1 MSFETLK
8 TQIISHSVA
17 QDWDSARRE
26 WVLQSIMMSDS
37 PDVCLCG
44 HNPIFELCYIANG
57 TTGAVVIVGNR
68 CVQQFLGLPSKNLF
82 AGLKR
87 IKVNAVKSMNRALI
101 EYARGKG
108 WLDDWEYGFC
118 VDTMRK
124 RKLTELQNGKRV
136 EINRKV
142 LALCQPRVVEAGG
155 EPAALAS

>member
-1 MSFETLK
+1 MAFETLRDE
-8 TQIISHSVA
+8 IINRSVA
-17 QDWDSARRE
+17 KDWGFARRE
-26 WVLQSIMMSDS
+26 WVLQSIMMSES
-37 PDVCLCG
+37 PEVCLCG

-57 TTGAVVIVGNR
+57 ATGAVVIVGNR

-87 IKVNAVKSMNRALI
+87 IKSNAVKSMNRALI

-108 WLDDWEYGFC
+108 WLSDWEYGFC
-118 VDTMRK
+118 IDTLRK
-124 RKLTELQNGKRV
+124 RKLTAAQNEKRS

-142 LALCQPRVVEAGG
+142 LAQCRPRVVEAGG